1 MQSIYVIIFQNISYI
16 HGTLE
21 SSLSV
26 WSFWGF
32 FLRENLHWAQC
43 ILIAQ
48 E

>member
-1 MQSIYVIIFQNISYI
+1 MELQSVVKVYGRFFGV
-16 HGTLE
+16 
-21 SSLSV
+21 
-26 WSFWGF
+26 F